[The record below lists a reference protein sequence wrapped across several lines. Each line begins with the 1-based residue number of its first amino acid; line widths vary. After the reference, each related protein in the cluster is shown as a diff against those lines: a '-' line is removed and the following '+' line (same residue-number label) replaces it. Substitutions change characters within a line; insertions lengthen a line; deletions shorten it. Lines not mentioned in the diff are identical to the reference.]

1 MNARPKSSNGPPPV
15 RQPKAGD
22 VVRLTT
28 KASVQFAGV
37 CAMVFR
43 IIRVDPRETYAG
55 WVWLIGYSL
64 DASGRAIER
73 REVFVQIAG
82 LIYVTTPR
90 VPPAE

>member
-1 MNARPKSSNGPPPV
+1 MNVGPEPSNEPAPV
-15 RQPKAGD
+15 RQPRAGD

-28 KASVQFAGV
+28 RASVQFAGT
-37 CAMVFR
+37 CALVFR
-43 IIRVDPRETYAG
+43 IIRVDPRQTYAG

-73 REVFVQIAG
+73 REVFVQTAG

-90 VPPAE
+90 VPPAQ